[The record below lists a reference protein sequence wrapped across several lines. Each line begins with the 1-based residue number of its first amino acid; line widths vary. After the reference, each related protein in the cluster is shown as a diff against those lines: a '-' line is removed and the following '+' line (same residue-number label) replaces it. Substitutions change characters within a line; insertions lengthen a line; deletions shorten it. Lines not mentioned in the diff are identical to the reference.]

1 MPPTAS
7 QSSSGSGIGDSA
19 ESGLARRYE
28 AVQQMVVDY
37 AIGLAI
43 LGLFHPFLTPVLVVA
58 VLLLFKMLWD
68 IARRWNFA
76 ITLNPIP
83 ILGQLLNVLGAS
95 AIALLAWATLV
106 FLGAFLPLIDHYALA
121 AALMSGTWTLGASA
135 NQFFMNAFLRRGHR
149 QGGGI
154 RHA

>member
-1 MPPTAS
+1 MPPT
-7 QSSSGSGIGDSA
+7 SSESGILACCD
-19 ESGLARRYE
+19 SGLARRYE

-43 LGLFHPFLTPVLVVA
+43 LGLFHAFLTPVLVVA

-68 IARRWNFA
+68 IARRWDFS

-83 ILGQLLNVLGAS
+83 LLGQLLNVLGAS
-95 AIALLAWATLV
+95 AIALLAWITLV
-106 FLGAFLPLIDHYALA
+106 FLGAFVPLIDHYALA

-135 NQFFMNAFLRRGHR
+135 NQFFMNAFLRRGLR
-149 QGGGI
+149 RAGAF